1 MILCIT
7 FIRSNLIIHM
17 THIDDKPKLWREVF
31 IFVYITHEH
40 WELKSFFEMI
50 ESHVTYFVSK
60 TDSVSPTQSV

>member
-1 MILCIT
+1 
-7 FIRSNLIIHM
+7 M